1 MQIVKKEKGQAIIEY
16 TLMVALL
23 GLVMAVA
30 IANVADNLLDIWN
43 DLLED
48 IGTIK
53 NCVAD
58 IDIECPESNEDNGN
72 GNGNGNNG
80 NGCYKKCPI

>member
-1 MQIVKKEKGQAIIEY
+1 MKCIKSEKGQAMIEY

-30 IANVADNLLDIWN
+30 IAQVADELLDIWN

-48 IGTIK
+48 MGTIK
-53 NCVAD
+53 DCVAD
-58 IDIECPESNEDNGN
+58 IDIECPESNEDNG
-72 GNGNGNNG
+72 GGQ
-80 NGCYKKCPI
+80 KK